1 MEVCTNLLPLLLIE
15 RKRTTRAEQN
25 KIYFTIL
32 RSWQYTFTKTQ
43 VTRSSK
49 KKKKTQ
55 VTLADTHGSLV
66 EQKKTTRA
74 EEKKN
79 YFTILTSWQYTFTMT
94 RVTHSHLLRD
104 TRHFIFAFAR
114 LHLFSFCKT
123 HVNSHKYTYTPTH
136 TSSWLSFLHF
146 THFTSLH
153 FTQVL
158 HISGNQMF
166 LFILWIY

>member
-15 RKRTTRAEQN
+15 RKRTTRAEEN

-55 VTLADTHGSLV
+55 VTLADTHGTLV

-79 YFTILTSWQYTFTMT
+79 YFTILTSWQYTFTKTQVT
-94 RVTHSHLLRD
+94 RSSKKIKIKIKKLKKKKKKKKKKREKEKRHKSHLLRH
-104 TRHFIFAFAR
+104 TRHFIFA
-114 LHLFSFCKT
+114 LQFSTYLPFT
-123 HVNSHKYTYTPTH
+123 RHINSHKYTCTH
-136 TSSWLSFLHF
+136 LTSRR
-146 THFTSLH
+146 
-153 FTQVL
+153 
-158 HISGNQMF
+158 N
-166 LFILWIY
+166 